1 MEIITSLENKKIKNL
16 SKLLIK
22 KYRDQEDKFLVEGE
36 HLVEEALKAG
46 KLIEVIKTEEYEID
60 YEVPITIVTYE
71 VLKKLSN
78 SVTPQKVI
86 GVVKKLDEKEIGNKI
101 LILDNL
107 QDPGNLGTIIRSS
120 VAFNVDTIVLSENCV
135 DLYNDKVI
143 RASEGMLFHINIV
156 KKDIEKFI
164 DEIHSK
170 GFVVLGTRVTDGE
183 NIKNIEVND
192 KLAII
197 MGNEGA
203 GVRREVLDKCDK
215 YLYIPMNESCE
226 SLNVG
231 VATSIILYELFK

>member
-1 MEIITSLENKKIKNL
+1 MEVITSLDNKHIKNL

-22 KYRDQEDKFLVEGE
+22 KYRDQEDMFLVEGE
-36 HLVEEALKAG
+36 HLVEEASKSG
-46 KLIEVIKTEEYEID
+46 KLLEVIKTDD
-60 YEVPITIVTYE
+60 YDRDFDVKTTVVTYD
-71 VLKKLSN
+71 VLKKLSS

-86 GVVKKLDEKEIGNKI
+86 GVVNKLDEKEYGNKV

-143 RASEGMLFHINIV
+143 RASEGMIFNINII
-156 KKDIEKFI
+156 KRNIDEFI
-164 DEIHSK
+164 DEIHDEYYM
-170 GFVVLGTRVTDGE
+170 VLGTRVTDGE
-183 NIKNIEVND
+183 NIKDIKVSS
-192 KLAII
+192 KIAIV

-203 GVRREVLDKCDK
+203 GVRSEILDKCDK
-215 YLYIPMNESCE
+215 YIYIPMNKSCE

-231 VATSIILYELFK
+231 VATSIILYELF

>member
-164 DEIHSK
+164 DELHSK
-170 GFVVLGTRVTDGE
+170 GFVVLGTRVIDGE
-183 NIKNIEVND
+183 NVKNIEVND